1 MNRIYRLV
9 FNAALGQIQVAAEF
23 ANAPQRPATRST
35 RAGRLLPSLLVTAVF
50 AAMAPA
56 VQAADLPT
64 GFAAVQNSATISQN
78 DSTMTITQN
87 GKVSLI
93 NWTGFDIASGST
105 VTFNMP
111 SAAAGSINI
120 ISGAASVINGS
131 LSSNGNVFLV
141 NTNGIVFNSGSKVNV
156 GGLLATSLPPIMSN
170 LDVSASASLPA
181 VWTFTGSGTPGA
193 IINRGSI
200 DAATGGVS
208 LIGAIVENS
217 GAINAAGTASLLA
230 ANSVNS
236 IFMQP
241 AAPSANDAGTWMHS
255 LTAQSAGGV
264 AASAINNTGYLSAAS
279 VDMKSMVQSGT
290 FFFGINSTGVV
301 QAQGIDGGSL
311 VFNTNAPANIDFGSG
326 TTAGSISSESTAL
339 TIRGTATANYIGLAS
354 SGAIDLGA
362 TLNGGN
368 ITLTGTSITQQ
379 IGQTS
384 GALKGAVTVNT
395 TGDATLNSTSNAI
408 TQLGGK
414 VDGNLLLTSTTD
426 VGQTNTLLIGG
437 TTTLTGL
444 ARSDG
449 RLAGFNFNNSG
460 NQFGGTV
467 SGGGGTL
474 QLGSSGALRLGT
486 FNVNSLAASGSAI
499 TLGGDVTSTGAQ
511 SYTGPVTLGSSRML
525 SSASGGAVSFSG
537 TVDGAHVLTVNTTGT
552 KTFGGAVGGA
562 TALSSLQTLGT
573 GSTVLNGNVT
583 TSGAIGLSGNVRLG
597 ADVAIT
603 SSGNQTI
610 SLAGTVDSDGTAR
623 ALTLDTGGLAILGGS
638 VGGSSVLA
646 SLTRTGAG
654 ATQLGGSISTV
665 GNIDLQGA
673 LNATGA
679 ATLASTSGDIH
690 VGGLI
695 QSTDALGLQGGDIV
709 VDGTIAASSVA
720 INGGTFDGAGINSSG
735 ALTVTLSEGG
745 LVQGGHYAAGSA
757 ATFDVAD
764 DITLD
769 NPQNQFGGSV
779 ALKGGTVKLSNQ
791 GNLILGDVD
800 AQALAISSGGSIS
813 QSTATAINVDTTSSF
828 TATNGIT
835 LGRGGNVFG
844 GAVTLQ
850 ASGAAQVVADGTLRF
865 GNIDV
870 GSLSASGTTLYL
882 PQNLVTQGAQSWS
895 GALLLEGDTSL
906 SSTFGG
912 LSFYGTL
919 NGPHAL
925 SLDAAAGTVHLGAI
939 STIGSLSSITAAE
952 TQLAAD
958 ITTEGNLDLG
968 RSRVQG
974 DVALTSTA
982 GSVRING
989 PLNGTTD
996 NGDTLAI
1003 TAADNVALQGET
1015 GGVERLHDLSLSG
1028 NAISTAALNI
1038 GNNLSIDSV
1047 TSLTQSA
1054 RYYVG
1059 GNADFT
1065 SLGNIT
1071 LQNTANQFM
1080 GDVALSGNTVQ
1091 ISGLGALTLSGVDA
1105 TTLQASAGALLTLRD
1120 ATMAQSTALTGEA
1133 VRLDSVALGQTSTV
1147 TATGGNISQTGAV
1160 GVDSASTWTAT
1171 GDIVLGDG
1179 TNQFGGAVSAAG
1191 SNITL
1196 SADSALNLGSVTTT
1210 GAARLS
1216 GRGVHLGSVQ
1226 AASLQVQSGAGIT
1239 QSTALAVADTAVFNA
1254 TGDVVLDNV
1263 NNTFAAGVQ
1272 LSGRDIR
1279 IDSAGALTL
1288 AGVNATGD
1296 LRATA
1301 HAGNLLQSAVVNVKG
1316 RSDLA
1321 ASGNVQL
1328 DTPGNTFDGAIAA
1341 QGQSILLRADGGLD
1355 VESLRN
1361 GSNGAVQLVTTGDID
1376 LGGTAI
1382 NTGTNLLNLLSS
1394 AGQVRTATALTG
1406 SQVSITGVEGIRIGG
1421 DITANSLSLVS
1432 SRNNVEQQAG
1442 RIQSVTTLL
1451 GAGQGDLLLE
1461 NTSNRFT
1468 GVTSLSGRDVRVAAG
1483 DLTLGM
1489 VAASRDLHLDSG
1501 GSIQQQSQMSV
1512 GRAAD
1517 LRAAGD
1523 ITLRH
1528 INNSFAG
1535 DVALQAAQA
1544 SLYADQG
1551 LSLAQ
1556 VDVDGLQATTLGL
1569 LSLRDA
1575 QVTGLA
1581 DLYGAS
1587 LALARADVG
1596 RLDATAF
1603 AGGITQSGAVTL
1615 GDGSELRA
1623 TGNVMLDHAGNHL
1636 GSSLQVRGADVALS
1650 TLGVLDQAEVQAS
1663 GLARL
1668 SGEGVQ
1674 LGTVSAGSL
1683 QVYSQGDIDQGVA
1696 LQVAGD
1702 SRFSASG
1709 DIRLGH
1715 AGNQFGGG
1723 VQLAGRDVRI
1733 DNAGHLRLDGVA
1745 ADGDFFAVAH
1755 GGGIGQTASVE
1766 VGGRSDLTA
1775 HDDIILQQAGNTFGD
1790 AVALDASAV
1799 TLTADSNLEVDGLRT
1814 RNGGTASL
1822 EADGDLILAGNAIDL
1837 AGGSLVANATGGQLN
1852 THTAL
1857 TGNAVVLQGRDGVT
1871 VGADITGGQ
1880 VVLASDVG
1888 NVVQAAGRILASG
1901 TSALVSNSGDIVIE
1915 NAANRFNDS
1924 LLLIGDDIRVAA
1936 GDLQLA
1942 GVQASGDLSLT
1953 SSGNIV
1959 QTAQVMVDGT
1969 SRFTADGDI
1978 TLQHADNRLDGQV
1991 QIDGRDVQIHADAGL
2006 NLQAVNARN
2015 LDAHAGTSLV
2025 LDNAIVS
2032 GDATVQGQE
2041 LLLGDSSIGGNLI
2054 ATSLSTIQQT
2064 AALRITGTSQF
2075 QANSDIQLGQAGN
2088 HFGGRVDINAAS
2100 ASIRSAD
2107 SMQLGNITTTGN
2119 LQVGADAGLR
2129 LDGQIRAAN
2138 VDLATAGVF
2147 DNRFG
2152 SSAIAL
2158 TGQGRWQVY
2167 LASPFQNHIF
2177 GGLDSGNTATWNTAA
2192 FTHATGSDNRYLFAW
2207 QPTLTVTANTLRKIY
2222 GDSIDPSNAFSIT
2235 GAMAGVT
2242 GAYLADSVTDLI
2254 TGTPLLASTGASAI
2268 AGVTAT
2274 PYAIDVSAGTLDTGT
2289 SGYALSFVQGELWVD
2304 PKALTITA
2312 NNGGKTYGQTGGLAG
2327 FTSSGLIN
2335 GDSVSAVDL
2344 GSNGSAATANVGDY
2358 TITASNADGT
2368 GLSNYDITYVDGTL
2382 KIGKAGLTI
2391 TANNGGKTYGQTAG
2405 LAGFSSNGLVNGDS
2419 VSSVDLGS
2427 TGTAATANVGE
2438 YTITASNADGTGLS
2452 NYDITYVDGTLSIGK
2467 AGLTITANN
2476 GGKTY
2481 GQTGGLA
2488 GFSSNGL
2495 VNGDTVSSVD
2505 LGSTGSAATANV
2517 GNYTITASNADG
2529 TGLSNYDITYVD
2541 GTLSIGKA
2549 GLTITANNGGKTY
2562 GQTGGLAGF
2571 SSNGLLNGD
2580 SVSSVD
2586 LGSNGSAATANVGDY
2601 TITASNADG
2610 TGLSNYDITYVDGTL
2625 KIGKAGLTITANN
2638 GGKTYGQTGGLAGF
2652 SSNGLV
2658 NGDTVSSVDLG
2669 STGSAATAN
2678 VGDYTITAGNADGTG
2693 LSNYDITYVDGTL
2706 FIGKAGLTITATD
2719 TWKWIGQSLPLHGYT
2734 VNGLKNGDTI
2744 DSVRLVSAGSDASA
2758 RPGRYDIFASDAVGA
2773 RLGNYDIH
2781 YQGGQLEVA
2790 GTSAQ
2795 AAAQAAQLVA
2805 ASLPRGPAPL
2815 PDVTTPLISISEGGL
2830 RQPTICTDA
2839 KRGSCLGMPPE

>member
-35 RAGRLLPSLLVTAVF
+35 RAGRLLPSLLATAVF

-64 GFAAVQNSATISQN
+64 GFAPVQHSATMSQN
-78 DSTMTITQN
+78 GSTMIISQN

-93 NWTGFDIASGST
+93 NWTGFDIARGSS
-105 VTFNMP
+105 VTFDMP

-131 LSSNGNVFLV
+131 LSSVGNVFLV
-141 NTNGIVFNSGSKVNV
+141 NTNGIVFNGGSTINV
-156 GGLLATSLPPIMSN
+156 GGLLATSLPPVMYN
-170 LDVSASASLPA
+170 LDVSESASLPA
-181 VWTFTGSGTPGA
+181 MWTFTGSGTPGA
-193 IINRGSI
+193 IVNRGSI
-200 DAATGGVS
+200 NAATGGVS

-217 GAINAAGTASLLA
+217 GTITAAGNASLLA

-236 IFMQP
+236 TFMQP
-241 AAPSANDAGTWMHS
+241 AAPSANNPGSWEHL
-255 LTAQSAGGV
+255 LTARSVGGV
-264 AASAINNTGYLSAAS
+264 AASAINNTGYLSGAS
-279 VDMKSMVQSGT
+279 VDMRSLVQSET
-290 FFFGINSTGVV
+290 FFYGINSTGVV

-311 VFNTNAPANIDFGSG
+311 VFSTNAPANIDFGAV
-326 TTAGSISSESTAL
+326 TTAASITSTSSAL
-339 TIRGTATANYIGLAS
+339 SARGTATADSISLVSDNAL
-354 SGAIDLGA
+354 DLGA
-362 TLNGGN
+362 TLNSNN
-368 ITLTGTSITQQ
+368 IALSGKQ

-395 TGDATLNSTSNAI
+395 TGNATLNSNSNAI
-408 TQLGGK
+408 TRLGGN
-414 VDGNLLLTSTTD
+414 VDGNLQLSSTTD
-426 VGQTNTLLIGG
+426 VAQNSTLIIAG

-444 ARSDG
+444 AGSDR

-467 SGGGGTL
+467 SGGGGAL
-474 QLGSSGALRLGT
+474 QLGSSGALRLGA
-486 FNVNSLAASGSAI
+486 FNVDSLAASGSAI

-525 SSASGGAVSFSG
+525 SSTSGGAVSFSG
-537 TVDGAHVLTVNTTGT
+537 TVDGAHALTVDTAGT
-552 KTFGGAVGGA
+552 RTFGGAVGNA

-583 TSGAIGLSGNVRLG
+583 TSGAIGLSGNVVLG
-597 ADVAIT
+597 AGVALT
-603 SSGNQTI
+603 STGDQAI
-610 SLAGTVDSDGTAR
+610 SLSGTVDSNGTAR
-623 ALTLDTGGLAILGGS
+623 ALTLDTDGLAIVGGS
-638 VGGSSVLA
+638 VGGSSMLA

-665 GNIDLQGA
+665 GNIALQGA

-679 ATLASTSGDIH
+679 ATLASSGDIH
-690 VGGLI
+690 VGGPI
-695 QSTDALGLQGGDIV
+695 QSTDALGLRGGDIV

-745 LVQGGHYAAGSA
+745 LVQGGRYTAGGA
-757 ATFDVAD
+757 ATFDVAG

-779 ALKGGTVKLSNQ
+779 ALKGGTVRLSSQ
-791 GNLILGDVD
+791 GNLSLGGVD

-844 GAVTLQ
+844 EAVTLQ
-850 ASGAAQVVADGTLRF
+850 AGGAAQVVAGGTLRF
-865 GNIDV
+865 GSVDV

-895 GALLLEGDTSL
+895 GALLLEGDTRL
-906 SSTFGG
+906 SSTLGG
-912 LSFYGTL
+912 LSLYGTL

-968 RSRVQG
+968 GSRVQG

-982 GSVRING
+982 GSVAING
-989 PLNGTTD
+989 ALNGNTYD
-996 NGDTLAI
+996 ADTLAI
-1003 TAADNVALQGET
+1003 SAADSVALRGET
-1015 GGVERLHDLSLSG
+1015 GGLMRLHDLSLSG

-1038 GNNLSIDSV
+1038 DNDLSIDSV

-1071 LQNTANQFM
+1071 LQNAANQFM
-1080 GDVALSGNTVQ
+1080 GDVALSGNAVQ
-1091 ISGLGALTLSGVDA
+1091 ISGLDALTLSGVDA

-1120 ATMAQSTALTGEA
+1120 ATMAQSTALTGNA

-1147 TATGGNISQTGAV
+1147 TATGGNISQNGAV
-1160 GVDSASTWTAT
+1160 GVGGASTWTAT
-1171 GDIVLGDG
+1171 GSIVLGEG

-1191 SNITL
+1191 ANITL
-1196 SADSALNLGSVTTT
+1196 SADSALNLGSVTTA

-1226 AASLQVQSGAGIT
+1226 ANSLQVQSSAGIT
-1239 QSTALAVADTAVFNA
+1239 QGNALAVTGTAGFNA
-1254 TGDVVLDNV
+1254 TDDVVLDNV

-1272 LSGRDIR
+1272 LSGHDIR
-1279 IDSAGALTL
+1279 IDSAGGLTL
-1288 AGVNATGD
+1288 TGVNATGD

-1301 HAGNLLQSAVVNVKG
+1301 HAGNLLQGAVVSVQG

-1328 DTPGNTFDGAIAA
+1328 DSVGNTFDGAIAVE
-1341 QGQSILLRADGGLD
+1341 GQSILLRADGGLD
-1355 VESLRN
+1355 VESVRTGN
-1361 GSNGAVQLVTTGDID
+1361 NGAVQLVATGDID
-1376 LGGTAI
+1376 LGGTAV
-1382 NTGTNLLNLLSS
+1382 NTGTNLLSLLSS

-1406 SQVSITGVEGIRIGG
+1406 SQVSITGMEGIRIGG

-1432 SRNNVEQQAG
+1432 SRNNVEQQGG
-1442 RIQSVTTLL
+1442 RIQSGTTLA

-1461 NTSNRFT
+1461 NTNNRFT
-1468 GVTSLSGRDVRVAAG
+1468 GVTSLSGRDVRLAAG

-1489 VAASRDLHLDSG
+1489 VAASRDLHLTSS
-1501 GSIQQQSQMSV
+1501 GSIQQQAQMSV
-1512 GRAAD
+1512 DGAAD

-1523 ITLRH
+1523 ITLLH
-1528 INNSFAG
+1528 VNNRFVG

-1544 SLYADQG
+1544 RLYADQG

-1581 DLYGAS
+1581 DLDGAS

-1636 GSSLQVRGADVALS
+1636 GSSLQVRGADVVLS
-1650 TLGVLDQAEVQAS
+1650 TLGLLDEADVQAS

-1696 LQVAGD
+1696 LRVAGD

-1733 DNAGHLRLDGVA
+1733 ENAGHLRLDGVA

-1775 HDDIILQQAGNTFGD
+1775 RDDIVLQQAGNTFGD

-1799 TLTADSNLEVDGLRT
+1799 SLAADSTLEVDGLRT

-1822 EADGDLILAGNAIDL
+1822 EADGNLMLAGNAIDL
-1837 AGGSLVANATGGQLN
+1837 AGGSLLASATGGQLN

-1888 NVVQAAGRILASG
+1888 NVVQVAGRILANG
-1901 TSALVSNSGDIVIE
+1901 ASALVSNSGDIVIE
-1915 NAANRFNDS
+1915 NAGNRFNDS

-1959 QTAQVMVDGT
+1959 QTAQVTVDGM
-1969 SRFTADGDI
+1969 SRFAASGDI

-1991 QIDGRDVQIHADAGL
+1991 EIDGRDVHLHADAGL

-2015 LDAHAGTSLV
+2015 LDAHAGTTLV
-2025 LDNAIVS
+2025 LDNANVS
-2032 GDATVQGQE
+2032 GDTAVQGQE
-2041 LLLGDSSIGGNLI
+2041 LLLGDSRIGGNLI

-2064 AALRITGTSQF
+2064 AGLRITGTSQL
-2075 QANSDIQLGQAGN
+2075 QAIGNIQLEQAGN

-2100 ASIRSAD
+2100 ASISSAD
-2107 SMQLGNITTTGN
+2107 RMQLGNITTTGD

-2138 VDLATAGVF
+2138 VDLATAGIF

-2158 TGQGRWQVY
+2158 TGPGRWQVY
-2167 LASPFQNHIF
+2167 LASPSQNHVF
-2177 GGLDSGNTATWNTAA
+2177 GGLDSGNTALWNTTAFAHAA
-2192 FTHATGSDNRYLFAW
+2192 GSDNRYLFAW
-2207 QPTLTVTANTLRKIY
+2207 QPTLTVAANTLRKVY
-2222 GDSIDPSNAFSIT
+2222 GDSIDPRNAFSIT
-2235 GAMAGVT
+2235 GAMAGVS
-2242 GAYLADSVTDLI
+2242 GAYLSDNLANLV
-2254 TGTPLLASTGASAI
+2254 TGTPLLASAGASAA
-2268 AGVTAT
+2268 AGVTTT
-2274 PYAIDVSAGTLDTGT
+2274 PYAVDVSAGTLDAGT

-2312 NNGGKTYGQTGGLAG
+2312 NNSGKTYGQTGG
-2327 FTSSGLIN
+2327 FN
-2335 GDSVSAVDL
+2335 
-2344 GSNGSAATANVGDY
+2344 
-2358 TITASNADGT
+2358 
-2368 GLSNYDITYVDGTL
+2368 
-2382 KIGKAGLTI
+2382 
-2391 TANNGGKTYGQTAG
+2391 
-2405 LAGFSSNGLVNGDS
+2405 
-2419 VSSVDLGS
+2419 
-2427 TGTAATANVGE
+2427 
-2438 YTITASNADGTGLS
+2438 
-2452 NYDITYVDGTLSIGK
+2452 
-2467 AGLTITANN
+2467 
-2476 GGKTY
+2476 
-2481 GQTGGLA
+2481 

-2495 VNGDTVSSVD
+2495 VNGDTVSSVN
-2505 LGSTGSAATANV
+2505 LGSTGAAATANV
-2517 GNYTITASNADG
+2517 GDYTITANNADG

-2580 SVSSVD
+2580 TVSSVDLGSTGTAATANVGDYTITANNADGTGLSNYDITYVDGTLSIGKAGLTITANNGGKTYGQTGGLAGFSSNGLLNGDTVSSVDLGSTGTAATANVGHYTITASNADGTGLSNYDITYVDGTLNIGKAGLTITANNGGKTYGQAGGFNGFSSNGLVNGDTVSSVD

-2625 KIGKAGLTITANN
+2625 
-2638 GGKTYGQTGGLAGF
+2638 
-2652 SSNGLV
+2652 S
-2658 NGDTVSSVDLG
+2658 
-2669 STGSAATAN
+2669 
-2678 VGDYTITAGNADGTG
+2678 
-2693 LSNYDITYVDGTL
+2693 
-2706 FIGKAGLTITATD
+2706 IGKAGLTITATD
-2719 TWKWIGQSLPLHGYT
+2719 TWKWIGQSLPLHRYT
-2734 VNGLKNGDTI
+2734 VNGLKNGDTV

-2758 RPGRYDIFASDAVGA
+2758 LPGRYDIFASDAIGS

-2781 YQGGQLEVA
+2781 YLGGQLEVA

-2795 AAAQAAQLVA
+2795 AAALAAQLVA
-2805 ASLPRGPAPL
+2805 ANLPRAPAPL
-2815 PDVTTPLISISEGGL
+2815 PEVASPLISIREGGV
-2830 RQPTICTDA
+2830 RQPTLCTDA
-2839 KRGSCLGMPPE
+2839 ERGSCLGMPPE

>member
-23 ANAPQRPATRST
+23 ANAQQRPATRST
-35 RAGRLLPSLLVTAVF
+35 HAGRLLPSLLATAVF

-64 GFAAVQNSATISQN
+64 GFAPVQNSATMSQN
-78 DSTMTITQN
+78 GSAMIISQN

-93 NWTGFDIASGST
+93 NWTGFDIAQGSS
-105 VTFNMP
+105 VTFDMP
-111 SAAAGSINI
+111 STAAGSINI

-131 LSSNGNVFLV
+131 LSSVGNVFLV
-141 NTNGIVFNSGSKVNV
+141 NTNGIVFNSGSTINV

-193 IINRGSI
+193 IVNRGNI
-200 DAATGGVS
+200 NAATGGVS

-217 GAINAAGTASLLA
+217 GTITAAGTASLLA

-241 AAPSANDAGTWMHS
+241 AAPSANDAGTWEHM

-301 QAQGIDGGSL
+301 QAQGIYGGSL
-311 VFNTNAPANIDFGSG
+311 EFRTNAPANIDFGTG
-326 TTAGSISSESTAL
+326 TTAGSISSTSSAL
-339 TIRGTATANYIGLAS
+339 SARGTATAGSISLVSDNALDLA
-354 SGAIDLGA
+354 A
-362 TLNGGN
+362 TLNSTN
-368 ITLTGTSITQQ
+368 IALSGKQ

-384 GALKGAVTVNT
+384 GALRGAVTVNT
-395 TGDATLNSTSNAI
+395 TGDATLNSSSNAI
-408 TQLGGK
+408 TRLGGK
-414 VDGNLLLTSTTD
+414 VDGNLRLTSTTD

-437 TTTLTGL
+437 TTTLTGM
-444 ARSDG
+444 AGSDG
-449 RLAGFNFNNSG
+449 SLAGFNFNNRG

-486 FNVNSLAASGSAI
+486 FNVDNLAASGSAI
-499 TLGGDVTSTGAQ
+499 TLGGNVTSTGAQ
-511 SYTGPVTLGSSRML
+511 SYTGPVTLGSSMML
-525 SSASGGAVSFSG
+525 SSTSGGALSFSG
-537 TVDGAHVLTVNTTGT
+537 TVDGAHALTVDTAGT
-552 KTFGGAVGGA
+552 RTFGGAVGSA

-623 ALTLDTGGLAILGGS
+623 ALTLDTDGLAILGGRL
-638 VGGSSVLA
+638 GGSSVLA

-665 GNIDLQGA
+665 GNIDLQGT

-690 VGGLI
+690 VGGAIL
-695 QSTDALGLQGGDIV
+695 STDALRLQGGDIV

-720 INGGTFDGAGINSSG
+720 INGGTFDGAGIDSSG
-735 ALTVTLSEGG
+735 ALTVTLTEGG
-745 LVQGGHYAAGSA
+745 LVQGGRYAAGGA

-769 NPQNQFGGSV
+769 NPQNHFGGSV
-779 ALKGGTVKLSNQ
+779 ALKGGTVKLSSQ
-791 GNLILGDVD
+791 GNLSLGDVD

-844 GAVTLQ
+844 GAVTLR
-850 ASGAAQVVADGTLRF
+850 AGGAAQVVADGTLRF

-906 SSTFGG
+906 SSTLGG

-925 SLDAAAGTVHLGAI
+925 SIDAAAGTVHLGAI

-958 ITTEGNLDLG
+958 ITTRGDITLGN
-968 RSRVQG
+968 SRVNG
-974 DVALTSTA
+974 DVVLASTG
-982 GSVRING
+982 GSVSIAG
-989 PLNGTTD
+989 ALNGFTD
-996 NGDTLAI
+996 DADTLAI
-1003 TAADNVALQGET
+1003 NAAGSAALQGTT
-1015 GGVERLHDLSLSG
+1015 GGDKRLHDLSLSG
-1028 NAISTAALNI
+1028 NTVSTAAVDV
-1038 GNNLSIDSV
+1038 GNDLSIDSV
-1047 TSLTQSA
+1047 ASLTQTG
-1054 RYYVG
+1054 RYRVG
-1059 GNADFT
+1059 GNAAFN

-1071 LQNTANQFM
+1071 LQNTANQFA
-1080 GDVALSGNTVQ
+1080 GDVALSGNNVHIT
-1091 ISGLGALTLSGVDA
+1091 GLGALTVSGMAA
-1105 TTLQASAGALLTLRD
+1105 TTLLADAGALLTLRD

-1160 GVDSASTWTAT
+1160 SVGGASTWTAT

-1191 SNITL
+1191 TNITL
-1196 SADSALNLGSVTTT
+1196 SADSALNLGSVTTA
-1210 GAARLS
+1210 GVAQLS

-1226 AASLQVQSGAGIT
+1226 VNSLQVQSSAGIT
-1239 QSTALAVADTAVFNA
+1239 QGNALALTGTAGFNA

-1263 NNTFAAGVQ
+1263 TNTFAAGVQ
-1272 LSGRDIR
+1272 LSGHDIR
-1279 IDSAGALTL
+1279 IDSARGLTL

-1301 HAGNLLQSAVVNVKG
+1301 HAGNLLQSAVVNVEG
-1316 RSDLA
+1316 RSNLA

-1328 DTPGNTFDGAIAA
+1328 DNLGNTFDGVIAA
-1341 QGQSILLRADGGLD
+1341 QGQSILLRADSDLE

-1361 GSNGAVQLVTTGDID
+1361 GSNGAVQLVATGDID
-1376 LGGTAI
+1376 LGGTAV
-1382 NTGTNLLNLLSS
+1382 NTGTNLLSLLSS

-1421 DITANSLSLVS
+1421 DINANSLSLVS
-1432 SRNNVEQQAG
+1432 SRNNVEQQVG
-1442 RIQSVTTLL
+1442 RIQSGTTLL

-1461 NTSNRFT
+1461 STSNRFT

-1489 VAASRDLHLDSG
+1489 VHASRDLHLDSG
-1501 GSIQQQSQMSV
+1501 GSIQQQAQMSV
-1512 GRAAD
+1512 GRTAD
-1517 LRAAGD
+1517 LRA
-1523 ITLRH
+1523 I
-1528 INNSFAG
+1528 
-1535 DVALQAAQA
+1535 
-1544 SLYADQG
+1544 
-1551 LSLAQ
+1551 
-1556 VDVDGLQATTLGL
+1556 
-1569 LSLRDA
+1569 
-1575 QVTGLA
+1575 
-1581 DLYGAS
+1581 
-1587 LALARADVG
+1587 
-1596 RLDATAF
+1596 
-1603 AGGITQSGAVTL
+1603 
-1615 GDGSELRA
+1615 
-1623 TGNVMLDHAGNHL
+1623 
-1636 GSSLQVRGADVALS
+1636 
-1650 TLGVLDQAEVQAS
+1650 
-1663 GLARL
+1663 
-1668 SGEGVQ
+1668 
-1674 LGTVSAGSL
+1674 
-1683 QVYSQGDIDQGVA
+1683 
-1696 LQVAGD
+1696 
-1702 SRFSASG
+1702 
-1709 DIRLGH
+1709 
-1715 AGNQFGGG
+1715 
-1723 VQLAGRDVRI
+1723 
-1733 DNAGHLRLDGVA
+1733 
-1745 ADGDFFAVAH
+1745 
-1755 GGGIGQTASVE
+1755 
-1766 VGGRSDLTA
+1766 
-1775 HDDIILQQAGNTFGD
+1775 
-1790 AVALDASAV
+1790 
-1799 TLTADSNLEVDGLRT
+1799 
-1814 RNGGTASL
+1814 
-1822 EADGDLILAGNAIDL
+1822 
-1837 AGGSLVANATGGQLN
+1837 
-1852 THTAL
+1852 
-1857 TGNAVVLQGRDGVT
+1857 
-1871 VGADITGGQ
+1871 
-1880 VVLASDVG
+1880 
-1888 NVVQAAGRILASG
+1888 
-1901 TSALVSNSGDIVIE
+1901 
-1915 NAANRFNDS
+1915 
-1924 LLLIGDDIRVAA
+1924 
-1936 GDLQLA
+1936 
-1942 GVQASGDLSLT
+1942 
-1953 SSGNIV
+1953 
-1959 QTAQVMVDGT
+1959 
-1969 SRFTADGDI
+1969 GDI

-1991 QIDGRDVQIHADAGL
+1991 QIDGRDVQIHADARL

-2015 LDAHAGTSLV
+2015 MDARAGTSLV

-2041 LLLGDSSIGGNLI
+2041 LQLGDSRIGGNLI
-2054 ATSLSTIQQT
+2054 ATSLGTIQQT

-2075 QANSDIQLGQAGN
+2075 QANGGIQLGQAGN

-2100 ASIRSAD
+2100 ASIRSAG

-2167 LASPFQNHIF
+2167 LASPFQNHVF
-2177 GGLDSGNTATWNTAA
+2177 GGLDSGNTAVWNSTA

-2207 QPTLTVTANTLRKIY
+2207 QPTLTVTANTLRKVY

-2242 GAYLADSVTDLI
+2242 GAYLADSVADLI
-2254 TGTPLLASTGASAI
+2254 TGNPLLASTGASAT

-2274 PYAIDVSAGTLDTGT
+2274 PYAIDVSGGTLDTGT

-2304 PKALTITA
+2304 PKTLIITA
-2312 NNGGKTYGQTGGLAG
+2312 NNGGKTYGQTGGLNG
-2327 FTSSGLIN
+2327 FTSNGLVN
-2335 GDSVSAVDL
+2335 GDSVSSVDLGSAGTAATATVGDYTISASNADGTGLSNYDITYIDGTLSIGKAGLTITANNGGKTYGQIGGLNGFSSNGLLNGNSVSSVDL
-2344 GSNGSAATANVGDY
+2344 GSNGSAATANVGNY

-2391 TANNGGKTYGQTAG
+2391 TANNGGKTYGQTGG
-2405 LAGFSSNGLVNGDS
+2405 LAGFTSNGLVNGDS

-2427 TGTAATANVGE
+2427 TG
-2438 YTITASNADGTGLS
+2438 
-2452 NYDITYVDGTLSIGK
+2452 
-2467 AGLTITANN
+2467 
-2476 GGKTY
+2476 
-2481 GQTGGLA
+2481 
-2488 GFSSNGL
+2488 
-2495 VNGDTVSSVD
+2495 
-2505 LGSTGSAATANV
+2505 SAA
-2517 GNYTITASNADG
+2517 I
-2529 TGLSNYDITYVD
+2529 
-2541 GTLSIGKA
+2541 
-2549 GLTITANNGGKTY
+2549 
-2562 GQTGGLAGF
+2562 
-2571 SSNGLLNGD
+2571 
-2580 SVSSVD
+2580 
-2586 LGSNGSAATANVGDY
+2586 ATVGDY

-2652 SSNGLV
+2652 TSSGLV
-2658 NGDTVSSVDLG
+2658 NGDSVSSVDLG
-2669 STGSAATAN
+2669 STGSAAIAT
-2678 VGDYTITAGNADGTG
+2678 VGDYTITASNADGTG

-2706 FIGKAGLTITATD
+2706 KIGKAGLTITAN
-2719 TWKWIGQSLPLHGYT
+2719 
-2734 VNGLKNGDTI
+2734 NG
-2744 DSVRLVSAGSDASA
+2744 
-2758 RPGRYDIFASDAVGA
+2758 
-2773 RLGNYDIH
+2773 
-2781 YQGGQLEVA
+2781 
-2790 GTSAQ
+2790 
-2795 AAAQAAQLVA
+2795 
-2805 ASLPRGPAPL
+2805 
-2815 PDVTTPLISISEGGL
+2815 
-2830 RQPTICTDA
+2830 
-2839 KRGSCLGMPPE
+2839 

>member
-35 RAGRLLPSLLVTAVF
+35 RAGRLLPSLLATAVF

-64 GFAAVQNSATISQN
+64 GFAPVQNSATMSQN
-78 DSTMTITQN
+78 GSTMTISQN

-93 NWTGFDIASGST
+93 NWTGFDIAQGSS
-105 VTFNMP
+105 VTFDMP

-131 LSSNGNVFLV
+131 LSSVGNVFLV
-141 NTNGIVFNSGSKVNV
+141 NTNGIVFNGGSTINV
-156 GGLLATSLPPIMSN
+156 GGLLATSLPPVMSN
-170 LDVSASASLPA
+170 LDVSESASLPA
-181 VWTFTGSGTPGA
+181 MWTFTGSGTPGA
-193 IINRGSI
+193 IVNRGSI
-200 DAATGGVS
+200 NAATGGVS

-217 GAINAAGTASLLA
+217 GNIIAAGNASLLA

-236 IFMQP
+236 TFMQP
-241 AAPSANDAGTWMHS
+241 AAPSANNAGNWEHL
-255 LTAQSAGGV
+255 LTARSAGGV
-264 AASAINNTGYLSAAS
+264 AASAINNTGYLSGAS
-279 VDMKSMVQSGT
+279 VDMRSLVQSET
-290 FFFGINSTGVV
+290 FFYGINSTGVV
-301 QAQGIDGGSL
+301 QARGIDGGSL
-311 VFNTNAPANIDFGSG
+311 VFSTNAPANIDFGAG
-326 TTAGSISSESTAL
+326 TTAASITSNSSAL
-339 TIRGTATANYIGLAS
+339 SARGTATADSISLVSDNAL
-354 SGAIDLGA
+354 DLGA
-362 TLNGGN
+362 TLNSNN
-368 ITLTGTSITQQ
+368 IALSGKQ

-395 TGDATLNSTSNAI
+395 TGNATLNSNSNAI
-408 TQLGGK
+408 TRLGGK
-414 VDGNLLLTSTTD
+414 VDGNLQLSSTTN
-426 VGQTNTLLIGG
+426 VAQNSTLIIAG

-444 ARSDG
+444 AGSDG

-467 SGGGGTL
+467 SGGGGAL
-474 QLGSSGALRLGT
+474 QLGSSGALRLGA
-486 FNVNSLAASGSAI
+486 FNVDSLAASGSAI

-525 SSASGGAVSFSG
+525 SSTSGGAVSFSG
-537 TVDGAHVLTVNTTGT
+537 TVDGAHALTVDTAGT
-552 KTFGGAVGGA
+552 RTFGGAVGNA

-583 TSGAIGLSGNVRLG
+583 TSGAIGLSGNVLLG
-597 ADVAIT
+597 ADVALT
-603 SSGNQTI
+603 STGDQAI
-610 SLAGTVDSDGTAR
+610 SLSGTVDSNGTAR
-623 ALTLDTGGLAILGGS
+623 ALTLDTDGLAILGGS
-638 VGGSSVLA
+638 EDGSSVLA

-665 GNIDLQGA
+665 GNIALQGA

-690 VGGLI
+690 VGGAI
-695 QSTDALGLQGGDIV
+695 QSTDSLGLQGGDIV
-709 VDGTIAASSVA
+709 VDGNITAGSVA

-745 LVQGGHYAAGSA
+745 LVQGGRYTAAGA

-779 ALKGGTVKLSNQ
+779 ALKGGTVRLSSQ
-791 GNLILGDVD
+791 GNLSLGDVD

-813 QSTATAINVDTTSSF
+813 QRTATAINVDTTSSF

-850 ASGAAQVVADGTLRF
+850 AGGAAQVVADGTLRF
-865 GNIDV
+865 GSVDV

-895 GALLLEGDTSL
+895 GALLLEGDTRL
-906 SSTFGG
+906 SSTLGG
-912 LSFYGTL
+912 LSLYGTL

-939 STIGSLSSITAAE
+939 STIGSLSSITAVE

-958 ITTEGNLDLG
+958 ITTQGNLDLG
-968 RSRVQG
+968 RSAVNG
-974 DVALTSTA
+974 DVTLTSTA
-982 GSVRING
+982 GSVAING
-989 PLNGTTD
+989 ALNGNTYD
-996 NGDTLAI
+996 ADTLAI
-1003 TAADNVALQGET
+1003 SAADSVALRGET
-1015 GGVERLHDLSLSG
+1015 GGLMRLHDLSLSG

-1038 GNNLSIDSV
+1038 DNDLSIDSV

-1071 LQNTANQFM
+1071 LQNAANQFM
-1080 GDVALSGNTVQ
+1080 GEVALSGNAVQ
-1091 ISGLGALTLSGVDA
+1091 ISGLDALTLSGVDA
-1105 TTLQASAGALLTLRD
+1105 TTLQASAVALLTLRD
-1120 ATMAQSTALTGEA
+1120 ATMAQSTALTGNA

-1147 TATGGNISQTGAV
+1147 TATGGNISQNGAV
-1160 GVDSASTWTAT
+1160 GVGGASNWTAT

-1179 TNQFGGAVSAAG
+1179 TNQFGGAVSAEG

-1196 SADSALNLGSVTTT
+1196 SADSALNLGSVTTA
-1210 GAARLS
+1210 GVARLS

-1226 AASLQVQSGAGIT
+1226 ANSLQVQSSAGIT
-1239 QSTALAVADTAVFNA
+1239 QGNALAVTGTAGFNA

-1263 NNTFAAGVQ
+1263 NNTFSAGVQ

-1279 IDSAGALTL
+1279 VDSAAGLTL

-1296 LRATA
+1296 LHATA
-1301 HAGNLLQSAVVNVKG
+1301 HAGNLLQSGFVNVQG
-1316 RSDLA
+1316 RSDLV
-1321 ASGNVQL
+1321 ASGSVQL
-1328 DTPGNTFDGAIAA
+1328 GSVGNTFDGVIAA
-1341 QGQSILLRADGGLD
+1341 EGQSILLRADGDLD
-1355 VESLRN
+1355 VESLSN
-1361 GSNGAVQLVTTGDID
+1361 GSNGAVQLVATGDID
-1376 LGGTAI
+1376 LGGTAV

-1406 SQVSITGVEGIRIGG
+1406 SQVLITGVEGIRIGG

-1442 RIQSVTTLL
+1442 RIQSGTTLL
-1451 GAGQGDLLLE
+1451 GAGLGDLLLE

-1489 VAASRDLHLDSG
+1489 VMASRDLHLASS
-1501 GSIQQQSQMSV
+1501 GSIQQQAQMSV
-1512 GRAAD
+1512 DGAAD

-1523 ITLRH
+1523 ITLLH
-1528 INNSFAG
+1528 INNRFVG

-1544 SLYADQG
+1544 RLYADQG

-1581 DLYGAS
+1581 DLDGAS

-1615 GDGSELRA
+1615 GDGSELRT

-1636 GSSLQVRGADVALS
+1636 GSSLQVRGADVVLS
-1650 TLGVLDQAEVQAS
+1650 TLGLLDEADVQAS

-1696 LQVAGD
+1696 LRVAGD

-1733 DNAGHLRLDGVA
+1733 ENAGHLRLDGVA

-1775 HDDIILQQAGNTFGD
+1775 RDDIVLQQAGNTFGD

-1799 TLTADSNLEVDGLRT
+1799 SLAADSTLEVDGLRT

-1822 EADGDLILAGNAIDL
+1822 EADGNLMLAGNAIDL
-1837 AGGSLVANATGGQLN
+1837 AGGSLLASATGGQLN

-1888 NVVQAAGRILASG
+1888 NVVQVAGRILANG
-1901 TSALVSNSGDIVIE
+1901 ASALLSNSGDIVIE
-1915 NAANRFNDS
+1915 NAGNRFNDS

-1959 QTAQVMVDGT
+1959 QTAQVTVDGM
-1969 SRFTADGDI
+1969 SRFAASGDI

-1991 QIDGRDVQIHADAGL
+1991 EIDGRDVHLYADAGL
-2006 NLQAVNARN
+2006 NLQAVNART
-2015 LDAHAGTSLV
+2015 LDAHAGTTLV
-2025 LDNAIVS
+2025 LDNANVS
-2032 GDATVQGQE
+2032 GDTAVQGQE
-2041 LLLGDSSIGGNLI
+2041 LLLGDSRIGGNLI

-2064 AALRITGTSQF
+2064 AGLRITGTSQL
-2075 QANSDIQLGQAGN
+2075 QAIGSIQLEQAGN

-2100 ASIRSAD
+2100 ASIGSAD
-2107 SMQLGNITTTGN
+2107 RMQLGNITTTGD

-2138 VDLATAGVF
+2138 VDLATAGIF

-2158 TGQGRWQVY
+2158 TGPGRWQVY
-2167 LASPFQNHIF
+2167 LASPSQNHVF
-2177 GGLDSGNTATWNTAA
+2177 GGLDSGNTALWNTTAFAHAA
-2192 FTHATGSDNRYLFAW
+2192 GSDNRYLFAW
-2207 QPTLTVTANTLRKIY
+2207 QPTLTVAANTLRKVY
-2222 GDSIDPSNAFSIT
+2222 GDSIDPRNAFSIT
-2235 GAMAGVT
+2235 GAMAGVS
-2242 GAYLADSVTDLI
+2242 GAYLSDNLANLV
-2254 TGTPLLASTGASAI
+2254 TGTPLLASAGASAA
-2268 AGVTAT
+2268 AGVTTT
-2274 PYAIDVSAGTLDTGT
+2274 PYAVDVSAGTLDAGT

-2312 NNGGKTYGQTGGLAG
+2312 NNSGKTYGQTGSFNGFSSNGLV
-2327 FTSSGLIN
+2327 N
-2335 GDSVSAVDL
+2335 GDTVSSVNL
-2344 GSNGSAATANVGDY
+2344 GSTGAAATANVGDY
-2358 TITASNADGT
+2358 TITAN
-2368 GLSNYDITYVDGTL
+2368 
-2382 KIGKAGLTI
+2382 
-2391 TANNGGKTYGQTAG
+2391 
-2405 LAGFSSNGLVNGDS
+2405 
-2419 VSSVDLGS
+2419 
-2427 TGTAATANVGE
+2427 
-2438 YTITASNADGTGLS
+2438 NADGTGLS

-2481 GQTGGLA
+2481 GQAGGLA

-2495 VNGDTVSSVD
+2495 LNGDTVSSVD
-2505 LGSTGSAATANV
+2505 LGSTGTAATANV
-2517 GNYTITASNADG
+2517 GHYTITASNADG

-2541 GTLSIGKA
+2541 GTLNIGKA

-2562 GQTGGLAGF
+2562 GQAGGFNGF
-2571 SSNGLLNGD
+2571 SSNGLVNGD
-2580 SVSSVD
+2580 TVSSVD

-2625 KIGKAGLTITANN
+2625 
-2638 GGKTYGQTGGLAGF
+2638 
-2652 SSNGLV
+2652 S
-2658 NGDTVSSVDLG
+2658 
-2669 STGSAATAN
+2669 
-2678 VGDYTITAGNADGTG
+2678 
-2693 LSNYDITYVDGTL
+2693 
-2706 FIGKAGLTITATD
+2706 IGKAGLTITATD
-2719 TWKWIGQSLPLHGYT
+2719 TWKWIGQSLPLHRYT
-2734 VNGLKNGDTI
+2734 VNGLKNGDTV

-2758 RPGRYDIFASDAVGA
+2758 LPGRYDIFASDAIGS

-2781 YQGGQLEVA
+2781 YLGGQLEVA

-2795 AAAQAAQLVA
+2795 AAALAAQLVA
-2805 ASLPRGPAPL
+2805 ANLPRAPAPL
-2815 PDVTTPLISISEGGL
+2815 PEVASPLISIREGGV
-2830 RQPTICTDA
+2830 RQPTLCTDA
-2839 KRGSCLGMPPE
+2839 ERGNCLGMPPE